1 METRAHYVAVGA
13 FVITVVLLGFIAVL
27 WLGRAELSTQYSRYD
42 IYFTGTVGGL
52 AQGSPVLYNGIRV
65 GRVSDIGIDPQ
76 NVELIRV
83 SVEIENKI
91 VIKADAVAGVETNLL
106 SGVSSIQ
113 ITGGTQTAP
122 VLVAEAGQPYPV
134 IQSRRSQLE
143 RVYARA
149 PRLLERLIEL
159 TDNLNSLVDEKNR
172 KAINETLENLRS
184 ASAAVA
190 TTTNGLNEVISDAHD
205 ALGQAKSTLSGVGQL
220 ADSLDKG
227 FSGQN
232 GLKNQLSGA
241 ITDYDRLAKG
251 LNDTNRRL
259 QGTLQELSPGIKE
272 LSQRTVGQI
281 GDLVSE
287 ARSLVSGLSRLASDV
302 QRDPTRFI
310 FGDRRE
316 GYKPR

>member
-13 FVITVVLLGFIAVL
+13 FVLTVILLGFVAVL
-27 WLGRAELSTQYSRYD
+27 FLGRAEFSTQYSRYD
-42 IYFTGTVGGL
+42 IYFTGTVSGL
-52 AQGSPVLYNGIRV
+52 GQGSPVLYNGIRA
-65 GRVSDIGIDPQ
+65 GRVSDIRIDPH

-83 SVEIENKI
+83 EVEIENKV

-106 SGVSSIQ
+106 SGVSTIQ
-113 ITGGTQTAP
+113 ITGGTQNAP

-159 TDNLNSLVDEKNR
+159 TDNLNTLVDEPNR
-172 KAINETLENLRS
+172 KAFSEILENLRV
-184 ASAAVA
+184 ASGSLVN
-190 TTTNGLNEVISDAHD
+190 TTKRLDDVTGDARE
-205 ALGQAKSTLSGVGQL
+205 ALGQAKTTFSSIGKL
-220 ADSLDKG
+220 ADDLNQG
-227 FSGQN
+227 FSGRD
-232 GLKNQLSGA
+232 GLKKQLSGA
-241 ITDYDRLAKG
+241 ITDYDQLAKG
-251 LNDTNRRL
+251 LNDTNKRL
-259 QGTLQELSPGIKE
+259 QGTLQDLSPGVKE

-281 GDLVSE
+281 GSLVTE
-287 ARSLVSGLSRLASDV
+287 ARQLVSGLSRLASDIE
-302 QRDPTRFI
+302 RDPTRFI